1 MKMHSWGRY
10 PKADAR
16 LLKPRTTQQVSELV
30 LAGCNTEPQDV
41 IARGLGRSYGDSAL
55 ASTILQMQSLDH
67 FISFDDVTGQL
78 RCAGGVSLDSILD
91 AFVPRGFCLPVVP
104 GTRFVTVGGAIA
116 SDVHGKNHH
125 VDGTFTQHVTELSL
139 LTGSGEIL
147 CCSRTQNSDFF
158 HATCGGM
165 GLTGIVIDA
174 TLTLKPI
181 TSSRIIQTSYRAGN
195 LAEIFALFDT
205 HSTATYSVAWLDCL
219 AKDKQLGRSIF
230 YVGEH
235 ASEGALKP
243 IKKSKLPI
251 PCDAPSFLL
260 NRFTMRAFNALYFN
274 KPIREHTTQDINF
287 GQFFFP
293 LDSISNWNRLY
304 GKHGFIQYQ
313 FVVPDESAEG
323 AITKVLNATS
333 SAGKGSFLSVLKKFG
348 PENNNWLSFPR
359 QGYTLAL
366 DFKWEK
372 NLETLLAE
380 LDAIVLHHGGR
391 LYLAKDARMS
401 ESVFKHSYPNW
412 EKLAQLRARTG
423 ADKSFNSLQSKR
435 LGL

>member
-1 MKMHSWGRY
+1 MQMHSWGRY
-10 PKADAR
+10 PKAEAR
-16 LLKPRTTQQVSELV
+16 LLKPRSTQQVSDLIF
-30 LAGCNTEPQDV
+30 ADNSTGPQDV

-55 ASTILQMQSLDH
+55 AQTILQMQALDH
-67 FISFDDVTGQL
+67 FISFDESTGQL
-78 RCAGGVSLDSILD
+78 CCAGGVSLDSILGN
-91 AFVPRGFCLPVVP
+91 FVSRGFCLTVVP

-139 LTGSGEIL
+139 LTGTGEIL
-147 CCSRTQNSDFF
+147 CCSRTQNSELF

-181 TSSRIIQTSYRAGN
+181 TSSHIIQKTYRAKN
-195 LAEIFALFDT
+195 LTEIFTLFDT

-219 AKDKQLGRSIF
+219 AKDKQLGRSIL
-230 YVGEH
+230 YLGEH
-235 ASEGALKP
+235 ATEGELKP
-243 IKKSKLPI
+243 IKNSNLPL

-260 NRFTMRAFNALYFN
+260 NRFTMSGFNTLYYN
-274 KPIREHTTQDINF
+274 KPLREHDTKNIDF

-304 GKHGFIQYQ
+304 GKKGFIQYQ
-313 FVVPDESAEG
+313 FVVPDESAEV
-323 AITKVLNATS
+323 AITTILNATS
-333 SAGKGSFLSVLKKFG
+333 AAGKGSFLSVLKKFG
-348 PENNNWLSFPR
+348 PENGNWLSFPR

-372 NLETLLAE
+372 NLETLLTK
-380 LDAIVLHHGGR
+380 LDSIVLDHGGR
-391 LYLAKDARMS
+391 LYLAKDARMN
-401 ESVFKHSYPNW
+401 ENTFKSGYPNW
-412 EKLAQLRARTG
+412 ERFAKLRQETG
-423 ADKSFNSLQSKR
+423 ADKLFNSLQSKR